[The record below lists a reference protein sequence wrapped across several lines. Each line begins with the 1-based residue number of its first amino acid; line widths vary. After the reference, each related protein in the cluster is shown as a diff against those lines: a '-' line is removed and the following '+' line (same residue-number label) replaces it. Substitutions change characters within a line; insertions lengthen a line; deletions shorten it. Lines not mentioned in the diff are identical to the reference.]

1 MMVRARLPQKLRA
14 RYDSVDFVQAVWK
27 SFFSDVRGQPGTFA
41 NAEQFRAFLTG
52 VVRNKVHEQHRRV
65 TRTRKYDMARERP
78 LYIRRGDREIVRE
91 VISREPSPSEIVQ
104 AEDRLEQLT
113 NGRSAREVEVVAL
126 RRQGLTH
133 EEIAKRIGM
142 DERSVRRIIES
153 VRARMEA
160 RS

>member
-1 MMVRARLPQKLRA
+1 MRGCRRSCAA

-27 SFFSDVRGQPGTFA
+27 SFFSDMREQPGTFA

-52 VVRNKVHEQHRRV
+52 VVRNKVHEQHRRL
-65 TRTRKYDMARERP
+65 TRTRKYNMALEQP

-91 VISREPSPSEIVQ
+91 VISREPSPSEVVQ

-126 RRQGLTH
+126 RRQGLTY

-142 DERSVRRIIES
+142 DERSVRRVIES
-153 VRARMEA
+153 VRTRMEA